1 MSVDLVKPDR
11 LNVLRTGSKP
21 LVQISIVLSYSVEY
35 NVCLG
40 ILPASARCFVVPGVV
55 KYIFTTTRSN
65 YITATALDVHNGCQ
79 AVLKNGVPIYST
91 ISSIRDQSGRDGTA
105 KHPLSEGRKENASSC

>member
-1 MSVDLVKPDR
+1 MQRMSVDLVKPDR

-21 LVQISIVLSYSVEY
+21 LVQIAIVLSYSVEY

-55 KYIFTTTRSN
+55 KYIFATTHSN
-65 YITATALDVHNGCQ
+65 YITATALDVHNCCQ
-79 AVLKNGVPIYST
+79 AVLKRGTDIFNHLIHPGSVRT
-91 ISSIRDQSGRDGTA
+91 GRDGET
-105 KHPLSEGRKENASSC
+105 PSV